1 MQNKDS
7 NYMKQTAA
15 KSTPQNNA
23 VIIDT
28 LTASQQAID
37 NLSKTFGYDYIG
49 NIYTLEND
57 INRGTKGKVK
67 NGMYAENGMAGILN
81 IGTRGGKPKTTQEDS
96 ILILSHPENEKFRIS
111 LVADGMGGQGNGDAA
126 SYIATAMTK
135 DWFKRLPK
143 QFFNYDVLNIKH
155 RDGRKEPITFNDLIG
170 QHLENVNNEIV
181 EQLGNS
187 PGTTFSAAIT
197 RNKNGKDI
205 VTSVSIGDSKVLKVS
220 DDGQVVQ
227 LSKDD
232 NLLSEG
238 MRNGALYVED
248 SSPNAIYTSDSK
260 YSSET
265 LYKPRTQN
273 SGTHVL
279 SEDDMRFY
287 KHNNII
293 TGYLGCGQT
302 RERI

>member
-1 MQNKDS
+1 
-7 NYMKQTAA
+7 MKETAV

-23 VIIDT
+23 VVIDT
-28 LTASQQAID
+28 LTASQKAID
-37 NLSKTFGYDYIG
+37 NLSKAFGYDYIG
-49 NIYTLEND
+49 NIHTLEND
-57 INRGTKGKVK
+57 INKGIKGKVK
-67 NGMYAENGMAGILN
+67 NGIYTENGMAGILN
-81 IGTRGGKPKTTQEDS
+81 IGTKGGKPKTTQEDS
-96 ILILSHPENEKFRIS
+96 ILILSHPENEKFRIA

-143 QFFNYDVLNIKH
+143 QFFNYDVLNIKYQ
-155 RDGRKEPITFNDLIG
+155 DGRKLPIIFNDFIEK
-170 QHLENVNNEIV
+170 HLENVNNQIV
-181 EQLGNS
+181 EQLGDS

-197 RNKNGKDI
+197 RNKNGRDV
-205 VTSVSIGDSKVLKVS
+205 VTAVSIGDSKVLKIS
-220 DDGQVVQ
+220 HNGQVTQ

-238 MRNGALYVED
+238 MRDGVLYVED
-248 SSPNAIYTSDSK
+248 SNPDAIYTSDSR
-260 YSSET
+260 YST
-265 LYKPRTQN
+265 KAVYKQRSRN
-273 SGTHVL
+273 NESHVL

-302 RERI
+302 RKTIEREIKCK